1 MARAVLPFPVLPGK
15 TEADIRRIA
24 ERFKA
29 EPDAYWESRHAVGI
43 SLERAYWQ
51 HTPMGDF
58 VVAYI
63 ESVST
68 VPETVGAMTQ
78 DRSKM
83 GLFFAE
89 NVLDVH
95 GVDITQPPQ
104 GAPAEIVAEW
114 SDPDVSKRGRG
125 FAFCAPLVPDQ
136 VERARAWARE
146 TFASADMTRTRRE
159 LGERLEVVMLHDTPQ
174 GPMTGI
180 YLEGDDPAAS
190 NSAFAASDDP
200 FHVAFRATLREIYP
214 PFIDFSQ
221 PVPGITEIFDSEA
234 LPARS

>member
-1 MARAVLPFPVLPGK
+1 MARAVMPFPVLPGK

-24 ERFKA
+24 ERFKV
-29 EPDAYWESRHAVGI
+29 EPDAYWESRRAVGI

-63 ESVST
+63 ESGST
-68 VPETVGAMTQ
+68 VPETVGAMAHDMST
-78 DRSKM
+78 M
-83 GLFFAE
+83 GRFFAE
-89 NVLDVH
+89 SVLDVH
-95 GVDITQPPQ
+95 GVDIAEPPQ
-104 GAPAEIVAEW
+104 GAPPEIVAEW

-125 FAFCAPLVPDQ
+125 FAFCALLVPEQ

-159 LGERLEVVMLHDTPQ
+159 LRECLEVVMLHDTPQ

-180 YLEGDDPAAS
+180 YLEGEDPEAA

-200 FHVAFRATLREIYP
+200 FDVAFRATLREIYP
-214 PFIDFSQ
+214 PFIDFRE

-234 LPARS
+234 LPART